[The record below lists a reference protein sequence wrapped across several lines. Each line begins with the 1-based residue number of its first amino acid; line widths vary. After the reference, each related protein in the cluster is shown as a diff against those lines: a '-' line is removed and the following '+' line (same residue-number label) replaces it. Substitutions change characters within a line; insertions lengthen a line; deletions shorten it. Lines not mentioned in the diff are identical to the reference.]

1 MAISICFA
9 ILLLMCRIS
18 YAYECNYT
26 SIISFGNSLADT
38 GNVKN
43 LVAIH
48 HSEPP
53 HFLFPPYGE
62 TFFHKPTG
70 RCSNGRLIIDFIAEG
85 LGLPLIPPYV
95 GDKSNLRKKEVRQGV
110 NYAVA
115 GATALSS
122 SFHEARGVSNPT
134 TNASLQVQLKWFK
147 QSICPTSSGTLTAHN
162 DCSLPD
168 SIYTNFSPVDCQ
180 HLLQHSLILMGEI
193 GGNDYNHELRAGKPI
208 NEVKSFVPLVIKT
221 IIAAVN
227 EVIKLGA
234 KTIIVPGNFPIGCS
248 SSYLAMYN
256 NSDTKMYD
264 NKTGCIIW
272 LNKFAEYHNQLLQ
285 RELEKIR
292 KFNYHHVNIIYA
304 DYFNAAMQLYRSP
317 KEFGFLNGALKACC
331 GAGGPYNFNKTVECG
346 AASSTTC
353 ADPDTYVSWDGVHLT
368 EAAYRLIYRSLFKG
382 SYTMPRFNSLCRS

>member
-9 ILLLMCRIS
+9 ILLLISTIS

-38 GNVKN
+38 GNIKN
-43 LVAIH
+43 LVSIH
-48 HSEPP
+48 HSQPP

-95 GDKSNLRKKEVRQGV
+95 GDKRNLSNKDVGQGV

-134 TNASLQVQLKWFK
+134 TNATLQVQLKWFK
-147 QSICPTSSGTLTAHN
+147 QSLCSTSS
-162 DCSLPD
+162 
-168 SIYTNFSPVDCQ
+168 DCQ
-180 HLLQHSLILMGEI
+180 QLLKHSLILMGEI

-208 NEVKSFVPLVIKT
+208 NEVKSFVPLVVKT
-221 IIAAVN
+221 IIAAVK

-234 KTIIVPGNFPIGCS
+234 KTVIVPGNFPIGCS
-248 SSYLAMYN
+248 SSYLTMYN

-272 LNKFAEYHNQLLQ
+272 LNKFAEYHNQLLE
-285 RELEKIR
+285 RELQKIR

-304 DYFNAAMQLYRSP
+304 DYYNAAMQLYRSP
-317 KEFGFLNGALKACC
+317 KEFGFLNGGLKACC
-331 GAGGPYNFNKTVECG
+331 GGGGPYNFNQSVECG
-346 AASSTTC
+346 GPSSTTC
-353 ADPDTYVSWDGVHLT
+353 TDPDTYVSWDGVHLT
-368 EAAYRLIYRSLFKG
+368 EAAYRLIYKSLFEG
-382 SYTMPRFNSLCRS
+382 SYTMPRFNSLCTNITS